1 MSIELN
7 LTNCLLALNA
17 VLGLAAFEWAWFKTR
32 RFRNPI
38 QALDEQFPEL
48 RRFDAPHWA
57 KWRHYPGAV
66 TLMFPRILTS
76 FMVFLTMA
84 IVLNI
89 ILIGHNRSKPI
100 TGVRKVLS

>member
-1 MSIELN
+1 MY
-7 LTNCLLALNA
+7 LLALNA
-17 VLGLAAFEWAWFKTR
+17 ILGLVGFEWAWYKTR

-66 TLMFPRILTS
+66 TLMIPRILI
-76 FMVFLTMA
+76 A
-84 IVLNI
+84 ISI
-89 ILIGHNRSKPI
+89 IIALAIAIAI
-100 TGVRKVLS
+100 TIAIAIAIAIAE